1 MYLTEYINIPVSPT
15 MRHMNTRETSMILET
30 TRPSRKTRHLLLS
43 RASREAVL
51 ESLGTLGE
59 TQKKAIIFMLKRDYK
74 VDLHAPINDLNSI
87 FDALK
92 GLFGEGAPFLI
103 DLITRNLS
111 TRVPR

>member
-15 MRHMNTRETSMILET
+15 MRHMNARETSMILET
-30 TRPSRKTRHLLLS
+30 SPSRKTRHLLLS